1 MNGGKFDGGQ
11 LSEDEKNLRDF
22 YKRLL
27 NFSVNSSALMG
38 NFQEIQT
45 ANRIISPGYDIAI
58 YSYTRW
64 SDKQKLIIVTNF
76 YALASS
82 NFELRI
88 PADIIQK
95 WNLKDG
101 TYNITDQLYQKK
113 TTELRVENGEGKA
126 QISIGPSE
134 SFIFQL

>member
-1 MNGGKFDGGQ
+1 
-11 LSEDEKNLRDF
+11 
-22 YKRLL
+22 
-27 NFSVNSSALMG
+27 MG

-45 ANRIISPGYDIAI
+45 ANRNITPGYDIAI

-64 SDKQKLIIVTNF
+64 SDTQKLIVVTNF
-76 YALASS
+76 YSLASS

-101 TYNITDQLYQKK
+101 TYTITDQLYHKK
-113 TTELRVENGEGKA
+113 TTQLKVENGEGKA